1 VLSLELENIFK
12 GVIDLIKNILFA
24 VILITLFFIPEYFP
38 QSKTS
43 NLESDISN
51 LIDNSFF
58 ESSTIAIDIFDLTDR
73 TSLFHHNN
81 KLLLHPASNMKIL
94 TSIAGLLNLG
104 EYYTFRTDFFHTGVI
119 EGDTLYGDIFV
130 VGGFDP
136 DFTTNDLDS
145 LVEIVKSLG
154 VRHITGGAYA
164 DVSKKDSMY
173 WGEGWMWDD
182 DPKSSAPYMS
192 ALNINDN
199 SIEVFIEGSEVDSPA
214 VVTLI
219 PETDFVLVE
228 NNSKTVLAVQP
239 NRFIIDRD
247 WVGRKNKIIIEG
259 EVRNTSAIDSA
270 DHIEKLN
277 LINPGNYCITLFKEN
292 LEKEGI
298 EIDKKVDLKRLPE
311 NAVYLNSI
319 FRSIDEVIIDLNKES
334 DNLNA
339 EMIIYAIAYKD
350 SGAPAYAIDGL
361 EAVYRLIDSIGLNS
375 DEFMIADGSGVSHYN
390 LVSAELLVGAL
401 KYVYNERKEFFDLFY
416 NSLAI
421 AGVDGTL
428 KKRLWNTSAEGN
440 VRAKTGTLRG
450 VSTLSGYVTAKNGNL
465 IAFSILIQNF
475 VEQYSTARRLQNKIC
490 VLLAEYE

>member
-1 VLSLELENIFK
+1 
-12 GVIDLIKNILFA
+12 
-24 VILITLFFIPEYFP
+24 
-38 QSKTS
+38 
-43 NLESDISN
+43 
-51 LIDNSFF
+51 
-58 ESSTIAIDIFDLTDR
+58 
-73 TSLFHHNN
+73 
-81 KLLLHPASNMKIL
+81 
-94 TSIAGLLNLG
+94 
-104 EYYTFRTDFFHTGVI
+104 
-119 EGDTLYGDIFV
+119 
-130 VGGFDP
+130 
-136 DFTTNDLDS
+136 
-145 LVEIVKSLG
+145 
-154 VRHITGGAYA
+154 
-164 DVSKKDSMY
+164 
-173 WGEGWMWDD
+173 
-182 DPKSSAPYMS
+182 MS